1 MPFVKAAIPEAGPA
15 IPVPASAYAGSE
27 QLAET
32 QNDAGATLDLM
43 KLRQHVLGEE
53 RGFVPCTFCSTRIS
67 IPHRPC

>member
-1 MPFVKAAIPEAGPA
+1 MKAAIPEAGPA
-15 IPVPASAYAGSE
+15 ISVPASAYAGSE

-32 QNDAGATLDLM
+32 QEGATLDLL

-53 RGFVPCTFCSTRIS
+53 RGCVPCTFCSTRIS